1 MATDTLI
8 MWKRSSS
15 PATRSSGQAALFLSM
30 ISIAWPSS
38 RLNFQKPKQSLIRW
52 ITPPSIKAQVQICN
66 TFAMPKVTTPNAV
79 RDWFTKYVAAPR
91 YKRHQTLRFHS
102 ADGVALHA
110 VRLAGPVDCGVTV
123 VLVHGFGHWH
133 RHPKIHEFAN
143 KLAEDANVIVLDLR
157 GHGLSGGTS
166 TLGAL
171 EWMDVKAA
179 VEHVPAADKLVLMGA
194 SMGAAAVV
202 LYAGMA
208 ARGDGGRKAD
218 AVVAVSGPGWW
229 GGRDAPKGVGRVLE
243 LARSPLMR
251 RAMRHLMRV
260 RIDGVRAAGRI
271 DPVSIV
277 GAIAPT
283 PVVIVHDR
291 ADWYF
296 GLDQA
301 EAMHSAAG
309 PTAQLWWREGGHAT
323 DLFNEELRERIVAQ
337 VVEPLK
343 QADGAPAS
351 TADVA

>member
-1 MATDTLI
+1 
-8 MWKRSSS
+8 MWNRSSS
-15 PATRSSGQAALFLSM
+15 PTTRSSHSALILSL

-38 RLNFQKPKQSLIRW
+38 RLSFQTPKQNLMRW
-52 ITPPSIKAQVQICN
+52 ITPPSIKTQVQICN
-66 TFAMPKVTTPNAV
+66 TFAMPKVTTSNAV
-79 RDWFTKYVAAPR
+79 HDWFTKYVAAPH
-91 YKRHQTLRFHS
+91 YKKHETLHFNS
-102 ADGVALHA
+102 ADGVRLHA
-110 VRLAGPVDCGVTV
+110 VRLAGPVGCKVTV

-143 KLAEDANVIVLDLR
+143 KLAQNVNVLVVDLR

-171 EWMDVKAA
+171 EWLDVKAA
-179 VEHVPAADKLVLMGA
+179 VEQVPADQKVVLLGA
-194 SMGAAAVV
+194 SMGASAVV

-208 ARGDGGRKAD
+208 GRGDGGRKAD
-218 AVVAVSGPGWW
+218 AVVAVSGPAWW

-271 DPVSIV
+271 DPVTIV
-277 GAIAPT
+277 GEIAPA
-283 PVVIVHDR
+283 PVFIVHDR

-296 GLDQA
+296 GVDQA

-309 PTAQLWWREGGHAT
+309 PTAQLWWRDGGHAT
-323 DLFNEELRERIVAQ
+323 DLFSDELRERIVAE
-337 VVEPLK
+337 VVSPLVVS
-343 QADGAPAS
+343 AGPAVA
-351 TADVA
+351 ADVA

>member
-1 MATDTLI
+1 
-8 MWKRSSS
+8 MWKGRPTETKRLGPS
-15 PATRSSGQAALFLSM
+15 ALGQSALILSM

-38 RLNFQKPKQSLIRW
+38 RLNFQTPKQSLIRW
-52 ITPPSIKAQVQICN
+52 ITPPSIKTQVQICN
-66 TFAMPKVTTPNAV
+66 TFEMPKVTTPKAV
-79 RDWFTKYVAAPR
+79 HDWFTKYVAAPH
-91 YKRHQTLRFHS
+91 YKKHETLRFNS
-102 ADGVALHA
+102 ADGVRLHA
-110 VRLAGPVDCGVTV
+110 VRVAGPANCGVTV

-143 KLAEDANVIVLDLR
+143 KLAESANVVVLDLR
-157 GHGLSGGTS
+157 GHGFSGGTS

-171 EWMDVKAA
+171 EWLDVKAA
-179 VEHVPAADKLVLMGA
+179 VEQVPANQKLVLMGA

-218 AVVAVSGPGWW
+218 AVVAVSGPAWW

-260 RIDGVRAAGRI
+260 RIDGVRPAGRI
-271 DPVSIV
+271 DPVTIV
-277 GAIAPT
+277 GEIAPT
-283 PVVIVHDR
+283 PLVIVHDR

-296 GLDQA
+296 GVDQA

-309 PTAQLWWREGGHAT
+309 STAKLWWRTGGHAT
-323 DLFNEELRERIVAQ
+323 DLFSDELRERIVSE
-337 VVEPLK
+337 VVQPLV
-343 QADGAPAS
+343 AGDHAA
-351 TADVA
+351 ADVA

>member
-1 MATDTLI
+1 VL
-8 MWKRSSS
+8 
-15 PATRSSGQAALFLSM
+15 Q
-30 ISIAWPSS
+30 
-38 RLNFQKPKQSLIRW
+38 
-52 ITPPSIKAQVQICN
+52 
-66 TFAMPKVTTPNAV
+66 
-79 RDWFTKYVAAPR
+79 DWLTKYVAAPK
-91 YKRHQTLRFHS
+91 YKRHETLRFNS
-102 ADGVALHA
+102 ADGVRLHA
-110 VRLAGPVDCGVTV
+110 VRLNGPVGCGVTV

-143 KLAEDANVIVLDLR
+143 KLAEYANVVVLDLR
-157 GHGLSGGTS
+157 GHGFSGGTS

-171 EWMDVKAA
+171 EWLDVKAA
-179 VEHVPAADKLVLMGA
+179 VEQVPADHKLVLMGA
-194 SMGAAAVV
+194 SMGASAVV

-251 RAMRHLMRV
+251 RAMRHFMRV
-260 RIDGVRAAGRI
+260 RIDGVRPAGRI
-271 DPVSIV
+271 DPVTIV
-277 GAIAPT
+277 GEIAPT

-309 PTAQLWWREGGHAT
+309 PNAQLWWRQGGHAT
-323 DLFNEELRERIVAQ
+323 DLYDDALRAQIVRDVIA
-337 VVEPLK
+337 PLLVGDDHR
-343 QADGAPAS
+343 A
-351 TADVA
+351 ADVA